1 MGVTEW
7 CDVSEGSALWE
18 LLSGVMLVRGAMLC
32 ELLSGVML
40 VRGAMLC

>member
-18 LLSGVMLVRGAMLC
+18 LLSGVMLVRVLRCG
-32 ELLSGVML
+32 SY
-40 VRGAMLC
+40 